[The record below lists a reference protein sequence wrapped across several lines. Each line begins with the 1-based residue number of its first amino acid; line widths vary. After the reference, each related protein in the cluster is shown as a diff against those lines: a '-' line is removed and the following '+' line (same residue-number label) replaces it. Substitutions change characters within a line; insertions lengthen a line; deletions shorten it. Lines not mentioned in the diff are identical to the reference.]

1 MDDDQ
6 DDLFRHVNPNWGY
19 SLDLD
24 RAMGAVRIHEE
35 KTGTRYDVLR
45 QDPHFGASLWN
56 SEDCRIQWEE
66 NEKHVG
72 ERLVFDGV
80 PFIILGSKHLGCQ
93 YGVPNPGKNNKYT
106 EWKQE
111 QDEPS
116 QPRRGQCPAKVVLRE
131 VIKFPDYRIDNNNS
145 YEKKKFSKMLRD
157 DLTLG
162 AARLQRRI
170 YVELPTAEAH
180 VHTVL
185 VKKVNEA
192 SMAHTNAPHC
202 LVCNAKL
209 SASARSAVPL
219 FSGEAR
225 TSHRQLELHSVLG
238 SILEEDMQESCLHSS
253 ILCSR
258 CYNLIDDIDS
268 LEEQLINK
276 KQVIANRYKRTM
288 AEINKVSGSSEGD
301 YLMDDEEEEDDFDDV
316 PYGKY
321 RSSRGRGRGRP
332 PGRSRGR
339 GPGRPRGRPK
349 INTPKKSPTK
359 CIVKL
364 EYDPERVED
373 LENVT
378 FFPPIKSPPLKTIK
392 KEDIMHG
399 LETPDNPLQKI
410 ENEEGGHIDEKVLHA
425 NVSGADMPIVEG
437 DVTMDIQGDVLN
449 VVEEVLEEEVKRG
462 KMFACSECDKQFLT
476 KAAVRNHI
484 KVHNHLDSYDCE
496 ECEKSFATKYRLK
509 AHLKTHIDRDRPHNC
524 RVCNKA
530 FYTRYHLSTHMKSH
544 EGLRNFVCELC
555 GKALSTQKTLELHA
569 LTHTGEKPYQCEI
582 CGSTFRQRSNL
593 HTHIKATHYQEK
605 NYHCQLCQKSFV
617 RKRLLVYHMNSVH
630 TGERPYKCEL
640 CNASFV
646 YPHYYKRHLR
656 KHTGVKPHKCHICN
670 KAFASRENRNAHMFT
685 HSDKKP
691 YECKICGSGFMR
703 KPLCASHVTAH
714 GHTENVEAYIIFN
727 SPSLLVS
734 AGQEEMVVADEE
746 EAARA
751 VHAVRMAEEA
761 NTHETIEEPVQIMR
775 DGKVVKVMSRPVHII
790 EADDTTRYVIHTTDR
805 GRDENMEHFFAA
817 LQGQVVEVRSEDF

>member
-6 DDLFRHVNPNWGY
+6 DDLFRHVNPNLGY

-24 RAMGAVRIHEE
+24 RAMGAVRSHEE

-45 QDPHFGASLWN
+45 QDPHFGASIWN

-66 NEKHVG
+66 NEKHIG
-72 ERLVFDGV
+72 ERLAFDGV
-80 PFIILGSKHLGCQ
+80 PFITLGSKHLGCQ
-93 YGVPNPGKNNKYT
+93 YGVPSAGKNNKYT

-111 QDEPS
+111 QDEHS

-192 SMAHTNAPHC
+192 SIAHTNVPHC

-288 AEINKVSGSSEGD
+288 AEINKISGS
-301 YLMDDEEEEDDFDDV
+301 
-316 PYGKY
+316 KY

-378 FFPPIKSPPLKTIK
+378 FFPAIKSPPLKTIK

-399 LETPDNPLQKI
+399 LETPENPLQKI
-410 ENEEGGHIDEKVLHA
+410 ENEEVGHIDEKVLHA

-476 KAAVRNHI
+476 KAA
-484 KVHNHLDSYDCE
+484 
-496 ECEKSFATKYRLK
+496 
-509 AHLKTHIDRDRPHNC
+509 
-524 RVCNKA
+524 
-530 FYTRYHLSTHMKSH
+530 
-544 EGLRNFVCELC
+544 
-555 GKALSTQKTLELHA
+555 
-569 LTHTGEKPYQCEI
+569 
-582 CGSTFRQRSNL
+582 
-593 HTHIKATHYQEK
+593 
-605 NYHCQLCQKSFV
+605 
-617 RKRLLVYHMNSVH
+617 
-630 TGERPYKCEL
+630 
-640 CNASFV
+640 
-646 YPHYYKRHLR
+646 
-656 KHTGVKPHKCHICN
+656 
-670 KAFASRENRNAHMFT
+670 
-685 HSDKKP
+685 
-691 YECKICGSGFMR
+691 
-703 KPLCASHVTAH
+703 
-714 GHTENVEAYIIFN
+714 
-727 SPSLLVS
+727 
-734 AGQEEMVVADEE
+734 EEMVVADEE